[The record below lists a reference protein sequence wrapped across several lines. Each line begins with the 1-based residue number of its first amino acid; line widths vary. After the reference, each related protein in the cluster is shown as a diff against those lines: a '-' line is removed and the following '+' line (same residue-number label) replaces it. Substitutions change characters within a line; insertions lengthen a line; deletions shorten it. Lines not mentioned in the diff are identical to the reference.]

1 MPNYLVNDETGLIII
16 DPVSGGIEDDKS
28 NFNNVDNSP
37 SINNPG
43 GSTNPYSAVGLGV
56 SALGQAQGGGSKPQA
71 LHTEYADDGDDGP
84 AYGTQDIVFYLERAD
99 GDSNGPTGD
108 VLTEEEAQGAE
119 QIGQNAAIGLD
130 GSTGPNVESGE
141 LQSGAN
147 QIGAGQF
154 AANGGLVDSVEG
166 SQMAPIVGMSIDD
179 EEDLGRFTQNAGA
192 SVDVGRAVSNAVRS
206 VKSLDLNTLNT
217 SLASSEIMFTNI
229 LARNFAFG
237 EDLSGT
243 RSDDTI
249 LNTLN
254 RPAFSELSFLLARAT
269 GGRAR
274 VKDIVRAVNDGQIGL
289 VTGKSR
295 AYQQRLGSS
304 GRAPR

>member
-1 MPNYLVNDETGLIII
+1 VPNYLVNNETGSLTVE
-16 DPVSGGIEDDKS
+16 PVSNTDRDDGS
-28 NFNNVDNSP
+28 NFNNVDNNP
-37 SINNPG
+37 SYSNTSVRTGPLGLISFG
-43 GSTNPYSAVGLGV
+43 GGV
-56 SALGQAQGGGSKPQA
+56 GGGSKPAA
-71 LHTEYADDGDDGP
+71 LHTEYAEDGDDGP
-84 AYGTQDIVFYLERAD
+84 AYGSQDIVFYLERAD
-99 GDSNGPTGD
+99 KDSNDSSGD
-108 VLTEEEAQGAE
+108 ALEKEGVDGAE
-119 QIGQNAAIGLD
+119 QIGQNSTIGLD
-130 GSTGPNVESGE
+130 GSTGPNADSGQ

-147 QIGAGQF
+147 QIGAGSY
-154 AANGGLVDSVEG
+154 AVGNIVDEAEG

-179 EEDLGRFTQNAGA
+179 GEELGLFTQNAGA

-206 VKSLDLNTLNT
+206 VNNLDLNTLNT
-217 SLASSEIMFTNI
+217 SLASSEYMFTNI

-243 RSDDTI
+243 RDSDTI

-254 RPAFSELSFLLARAT
+254 RPAFSELSFLLARAS

-274 VKDIVRAVNDGQIGL
+274 VKDLVRAVNDGQIGL

>member
-1 MPNYLVNDETGLIII
+1 MPNYLVSDETGLINVE
-16 DPVSGGIEDDKS
+16 PVSDGIEDDKS
-28 NFNNVDNSP
+28 NFNNVDNNP

-43 GSTNPYSAVGLGV
+43 GSTNPYNSLSLG
-56 SALGQAQGGGSKPQA
+56 ALSGIGAGGGSKPAA
-71 LHTEYADDGDDGP
+71 LHTEYADDGDGGP
-84 AYGTQDIVFYLERAD
+84 AYGSQDIVFYLERAD
-99 GDSNGPTGD
+99 NDSNEPTGD
-108 VLTEEEAQGAE
+108 ALTEEEAHGAE
-119 QIGQNAAIGLD
+119 QIGQKATIGLD
-130 GSTGPNVESGE
+130 GSTGPNADSGQ

-147 QIGAGQF
+147 QIGAGSF

-166 SQMAPIVGMSIDD
+166 SQMAPIVGMSIND

-192 SVDVGRAVSNAVRS
+192 SVDVGRSVSNAVRS
-206 VKSLDLNTLNT
+206 VENLDLNTLNT

-237 EDLSGT
+237 ENLSGT
-243 RSDDTI
+243 RGDDTI

-254 RPAFSELSFLLARAT
+254 RPAFSELSFLLARAS

-274 VKDIVRAVNDGQIGL
+274 VKDVVRAVNDGQIGL
-289 VTGKSR
+289 VSGKSR

>member
-1 MPNYLVNDETGLIII
+1 VPNYLVSGETGFLVVE
-16 DPVSGGIEDDKS
+16 PVADGDVGEDS
-28 NFNNVDNSP
+28 NFNNVDNGPSFSNAGGNISP
-37 SINNPG
+37 MFGLNFG
-43 GSTNPYSAVGLGV
+43 GGI
-56 SALGQAQGGGSKPQA
+56 GGGSKPAA
-71 LHTEYADDGDDGP
+71 LHTEYAEDGDDGP
-84 AYGTQDIVFYLERAD
+84 AYGSQDIVFYLERAD
-99 GDSNGPTGD
+99 GDSNDPTGD
-108 VLTEEEAQGAE
+108 ALTDEEAQGAE
-119 QIGQNAAIGLD
+119 QIGQSAGVGLD
-130 GSTGPNVESGE
+130 GSTGPNADSGQ

-147 QIGAGQF
+147 QIGAGSF

-192 SVDVGRAVSNAVRS
+192 SVDVGRSVQNAVRS
-206 VKSLDLNTLNT
+206 VDSLDLNTLNT
-217 SLASSEIMFTNI
+217 SLASSEFLFTKL

-237 EDLSGT
+237 EDLSGV
-243 RSDDTI
+243 RDADTI

-254 RPAFSELSFLLARAT
+254 RPAFSELSFLLARAS

-274 VKDIVRAVNDGQIGL
+274 VKDIVRAMNDGQIGL

-295 AYQQRLGSS
+295 AYQQRLGSA

>member
-1 MPNYLVNDETGLIII
+1 VPNYLVNDETGLIIV
-16 DPVSGGIEDDKS
+16 DPVFGGIEDDKS
-28 NFNNVDNSP
+28 NFDNVNNNP
-37 SINNPG
+37 SINDPG
-43 GSTNPYSAVGLGV
+43 GNTNPMNNVSLGSASGI
-56 SALGQAQGGGSKPQA
+56 AAGGGSKPAA

-84 AYGTQDIVFYLERAD
+84 AYGSEDIVFYLERAD
-99 GDSNGPTGD
+99 GDSNGPGGD
-108 VLTEEEAQGAE
+108 ILNKEEIDGAE
-119 QIGQNAAIGLD
+119 QIGQNSNIGLD
-130 GSTGPNVESGE
+130 GATGPNADSGQ

-147 QIGAGQF
+147 QIGAGSF
-154 AANGGLVDSVEG
+154 GVGNIVDEAEG

-179 EEDLGRFTQNAGA
+179 EEELGLFTQNAGT
-192 SVDVGRAVSNAVRS
+192 SVDVGRAVSNAVRA
-206 VKSLDLNTLNT
+206 VDSLDLNTLNT
-217 SLASSEIMFTNI
+217 SLASSEFLFTKL

-243 RSDDTI
+243 RDDETI

-254 RPAFSELSFLLARAT
+254 RPAFSELSFLLARAS

-274 VKDIVRAVNDGQIGL
+274 VKDIVRAVNDGTIGL

>member
-1 MPNYLVNDETGLIII
+1 MPNYLVSDETGSINVE
-16 DPVSGGIEDDKS
+16 PVSNGSEDDKS
-28 NFNNVDNSP
+28 NFNNVDNNP

-43 GSTNPYSAVGLGV
+43 ASTNPYGVLGFGLMSGIG
-56 SALGQAQGGGSKPQA
+56 LRGGSKPAA

-84 AYGTQDIVFYLERAD
+84 AYGSQDIVFYLERAD
-99 GDSNGPTGD
+99 KDSNDPTGD
-108 VLTEEEAQGAE
+108 ALTEEEAQGAE
-119 QIGQNAAIGLD
+119 QIGQNATIGLD
-130 GSTGPNVESGE
+130 GSTGPNADSGQ

-147 QIGAGQF
+147 QIGAGSF

-192 SVDVGRAVSNAVRS
+192 SVDVGRSVSNAVRS
-206 VKSLDLNTLNT
+206 VENLDLNTLNT

-237 EDLSGT
+237 EDLSGV

-254 RPAFSELSFLLARAT
+254 RPAFSELSFLLARAS

-274 VKDIVRAVNDGQIGL
+274 VKDVVRAVNDGQIGL
-289 VTGKSR
+289 VSGKSR